1 MFMQTLNVLT
11 NSLQYD
17 SILRSIKRV
26 IRLYNFILP
35 FSYEIV
41 CPFRPH
47 IIKVICCSKT
57 GCRPLYDVLNLNDFH
72 LKSQKNLITELNI
85 QDNFGWEFVFD
96 LPFYL
101 TKDSKLQWF
110 QFKIVHRIIETNH
123 LLSKMG
129 LKEHD
134 YCSFCNQ
141 YPETIEHLFWDC
153 THVDMFWR
161 SLKTWLTNDFN
172 TDVFSNWSNIEIILG
187 NRRTQ
192 KYYYFIGK
200 TIYLQV

>member
-1 MFMQTLNVLT
+1 M
-11 NSLQYD
+11 
-17 SILRSIKRV
+17 
-26 IRLYNFILP
+26 
-35 FSYEIV
+35 
-41 CPFRPH
+41 
-47 IIKVICCSKT
+47 
-57 GCRPLYDVLNLNDFH
+57 
-72 LKSQKNLITELNI
+72 ITELNI

-101 TKDSKLQWF
+101 TKYSKLQWF

-153 THVDMFWR
+153 THVD
-161 SLKTWLTNDFN
+161 
-172 TDVFSNWSNIEIILG
+172 I
-187 NRRTQ
+187 
-192 KYYYFIGK
+192 
-200 TIYLQV
+200 